1 MGTAQS
7 TNIGDDDDDNLV
19 QEVIKLKRDVKI
31 AAIAERIERALY
43 DNKPE
48 DEYMLRDCVYEFS
61 YYLAKKKYCVRK
73 ADTRVV
79 FDVSVVT
86 KVGGACVFLYF
97 VWKYCRMREIVITKS
112 VDTDLPLTISETKS
126 VYMCMQMLR
135 HRVTRVE
142 FAFTK
147 YNIWN
152 AAIPNDKRISR
163 WCCTLDFPAFR
174 EEPRFSA
181 KQDAIDI
188 IFDTDD
194 DDDDDGDDCGII
206 TGTTA
211 GIIQSRIR
219 PTIEAMQV
227 IITRTAYRRD
237 QNLTCTLAQKFD
249 NLGYQTLHVL
259 GSGSY
264 ATVYKGKYD
273 YIGLDGRLHNIDVAL
288 RQVSMRSPG
297 ASTLTEYLQHM
308 TDDRNRNPAFE
319 TEAYGH
325 LTLQGGQ
332 LVNPD
337 NFYKYLNL
345 THEERVQ
352 AFKTNTLP
360 PGISHGLIPLFDV
373 FVSHRVALAPIP
385 GALEEVLVFVTPLMQ
400 GSLNDFSVYAQTGPF
415 RDLATSSPAMRTQ
428 ALYTIAHYVAAGLHR
443 MHFNTQYWAH
453 TDGKFLSFLHADL
466 SLANVLYTHNQNN
479 ELVPLL
485 ADFGASVSLLSET
498 PLAGP
503 KRIDET
509 IMVDYLFVPYMRP
522 AILQRCSMAENF
534 NILRN
539 NGFIE
544 FKNNNNNNGKVEFE
558 YKVNRKNLVII
569 GRNDEQLYA
578 TDMTTLIDWQA
589 WGRLM
594 CVLCLDYDQRRQW
607 RILSKTEYE
616 TDMKKNMGYDAD
628 TETAKTAWLL
638 LGMPH
643 PKKEELDDHFKGKV
657 GTVQFDRF
665 EYTVTEITKFLIDD
679 DTKEIGPPDVF
690 KTFDIIKSN
699 VPLYV

>member
-1 MGTAQS
+1 MGTTQS
-7 TNIGDDDDDNLV
+7 TNIGDDDDANKLE
-19 QEVIKLKRDVKI
+19 QEVFNLKQDGNI
-31 AAIAERIERALY
+31 AAIAQRIERALY
-43 DNKPE
+43 DNKQE
-48 DEYMLRDCVYEFS
+48 EEYMLRDWVYELS
-61 YYLAKKKYCVRK
+61 AYLARKKYCVRK

-79 FDVSVVT
+79 FDVSIVT

-112 VDTDLPLTISETKS
+112 VDTDLPLTIAETKS
-126 VYMCMQMLR
+126 VYMCMQMMR

-142 FAFTK
+142 FAFAK
-147 YNIWN
+147 YNIRN
-152 AAIPNDKRISR
+152 CVIPNDKRISC

-174 EEPRFSA
+174 EEPRISA
-181 KQDAIDI
+181 NPNEI
-188 IFDTDD
+188 IIIVN

-211 GIIQSRIR
+211 GIIQSRIT
-219 PTIEAMQV
+219 PAIEAIKV
-227 IITRTAYRRD
+227 IMNRTAYRLD
-237 QNLTCTLAQKFD
+237 KNLTCTLAQKHD
-249 NLGYQTLHVL
+249 NLGHQTLHVL
-259 GSGSY
+259 GNGSY

-273 YIGLDGRLHNIDVAL
+273 YIGLDDRVHNIDVAL

-297 ASTLTEYLQHM
+297 ASTLTQYMQRM
-308 TDDRNRNPAFE
+308 TDERNRNPAFE

-332 LVNPD
+332 VVNPD
-337 NFYKYLNL
+337 NFYNYLNL

-360 PGISHGLIPLFDV
+360 PGVSHGLIPLFDV
-373 FVSHRVALAPIP
+373 FVSRRVGLAPMP

-400 GSLNDFSVYAQTGPF
+400 GSLNDFSVYTQTGPF
-415 RDLATSSPAMRTQ
+415 RDVATSSPAMRTQ

-443 MHFNTQYWAH
+443 MHFNTQYWG
-453 TDGKFLSFLHADL
+453 GKFLSFLHADL
-466 SLANVLYTHNQNN
+466 SLANVLYTHNQRN

-485 ADFGASVSLLSET
+485 ADFGASVSLLSDT

-503 KRIDET
+503 KRIDES
-509 IMVDYLFVPYMRP
+509 IMVDYLFTPYMRP
-522 AILQRCSMAENF
+522 AILQRCSMAENA
-534 NILRN
+534 NILRI
-539 NGFIE
+539 NGFRE
-544 FKNNNNNNGKVEFE
+544 VNNNNNNGKVEFE
-558 YKVNRKNLVII
+558 YKVNRKNLSIMV
-569 GRNDEQLYA
+569 RNDTELYT

-594 CVLCLDYDQRRQW
+594 CVLCLDYAQRRQW

-643 PKKEELDDHFKGKV
+643 PTKEELDDHFKGKF
-657 GTVQFDRF
+657 GTGQFDRF
-665 EYTVTEITKFLIDD
+665 EYTVTEITKFLVDD

-699 VPLYV
+699 VPLHV